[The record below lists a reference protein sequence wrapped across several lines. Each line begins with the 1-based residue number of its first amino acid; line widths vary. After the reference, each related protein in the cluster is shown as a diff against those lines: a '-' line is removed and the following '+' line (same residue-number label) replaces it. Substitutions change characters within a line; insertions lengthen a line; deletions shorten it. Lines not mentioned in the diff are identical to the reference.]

1 MTAAGPELFRGLV
14 DDAAVFPPGN
24 LPLAVAVAAHL
35 RHRSAP
41 YAALVGPL
49 LVPVSALSEAS
60 ALAREAA
67 STHPLRVG
75 AVARPGTDL
84 AAVVSGLGNADTAV
98 LEVVAAEVPADLDRE
113 DLLAAGVPLTVEV
126 RRGEDQADDLDRIAA
141 DRVAGHPVQ
150 AKFRTGPTPTW
161 AWPDEAELA
170 GFVTAAVGRGLPFKL
185 TGGLHHAVRATHP
198 AAAAGAPEEQHG
210 LLNVLLAV
218 HDALAGRSAVAV
230 GSVLAERDSSGLVGR
245 IRALTDDDVAAIRA
259 AFTAYG
265 CCGVTDP
272 ITELAALGLLEDLPT

>member
-1 MTAAGPELFRGLV
+1 MSAAGPELFRRLV

-24 LPLAVAVAAHL
+24 LPLAEAVPAHL

-41 YAALVGPL
+41 YAGLVGPL
-49 LVPVSALSEAS
+49 LVPVA
-60 ALAREAA
+60 ALAEATALTGEAA
-67 STHPLRVG
+67 SAHPVRVG
-75 AVARPGTDL
+75 AVARPGTGL
-84 AAVVSGLGNADTAV
+84 AAVLDGLGEADPAV
-98 LEVVAAEVPADLDRE
+98 LQVVAVEVPAALDRGQ
-113 DLLAAGVPLTVEV
+113 LLETGVPLTVEV
-126 RRGEDQADDLDRIAA
+126 RGGEDQSDDLDRIAA
-141 DRVAGHPVQ
+141 DRAAGHQVQ

-161 AWPDEAELA
+161 VWPDEAELA
-170 GFVTAAVGRGLPFKL
+170 AFITAAVARGLTFKL

-198 AAAAGAPEEQHG
+198 AAADGAPEEQHG

-218 HDALAGRSAVAV
+218 HLALAGGSAFDV

-245 IRALTDDDVAAIRA
+245 IRTLTDDDVAATRA